1 LAVGGRWCIVGAMS
15 VEFTDS
21 QAEEVRK
28 RTLLDALYR
37 RYSSALR
44 KFLVRRHVN
53 RDDVADIVQE
63 TYFRVIK
70 SGDVET
76 IQHPKAFL
84 FQVANNVVRNAAKH
98 RRSGV
103 EGDAVDIDGVE
114 VNDEGPSPYR
124 RLKAE
129 QELGIVRAALEELAP
144 KCREVFVLNRF
155 ENLSYSEIAA
165 ELDLSVS
172 MIEKYVSQALS
183 HLRKKMAD
191 ADLGRRNLH
200 LSKSPQ

>member
-1 LAVGGRWCIVGAMS
+1 MS
-15 VEFTDS
+15 VEFADS
-21 QAEEVRK
+21 QPEDVRK

-37 RYSSALR
+37 KYGAALR

-53 RDDVADIVQE
+53 QADVADIVQE
-63 TYFRVIK
+63 TYCRVLK
-70 SGDVET
+70 SGEVES
-76 IQHPKAFL
+76 IHHPKAFL
-84 FQVANNVVRNAAKH
+84 FKVANNVVRNAAKH

-103 EGDAVDIDGVE
+103 EDDAVDIDSVE

-124 RLKAE
+124 QLKAE
-129 QELGIVRAALEELAP
+129 QELAIVRAALEELAP

-155 ENLSYSEIAA
+155 EHLSYSEIAA

-183 HLRKKMAD
+183 HLRNKVAD
-191 ADLGRRNLH
+191 ADLSRRNVH
-200 LSKSPQ
+200 LSKSPK

>member
-1 LAVGGRWCIVGAMS
+1 MS
-15 VEFTDS
+15 AEIAET
-21 QAEEVRK
+21 QAEDARK

-37 RYSSALR
+37 KYSSALR

-53 RDDVADIVQE
+53 QADVADIVQE
-63 TYFRVIK
+63 TYCRVLK
-70 SGDVET
+70 SGEVES
-76 IQHPKAFL
+76 IHHPKAFL
-84 FQVANNVVRNAAKH
+84 FKVANNVARNAAKH
-98 RRSGV
+98 RRRGV
-103 EGDAVDIDGVE
+103 EDDAVDIEDIE

-129 QELGIVRAALEELAP
+129 QELAIVRAALEELAP

-155 ENLSYSEIAA
+155 EHLSYPEIAA

-172 MIEKYVSQALS
+172 MVEKYVSQALS
-183 HLRKKMAD
+183 HLRKKVAD
-191 ADLGRRNLH
+191 VDPGRTNVQ

>member
-1 LAVGGRWCIVGAMS
+1 MS
-15 VEFTDS
+15 AEIAEK
-21 QAEEVRK
+21 QAEDNRK

-37 RYSSALR
+37 KYNSALR
-44 KFLVRRHVN
+44 KFLVRRHVR

-63 TYFRVIK
+63 TYCRVLK
-70 SGDVET
+70 SGDVEA
-76 IQHPKAFL
+76 IEHPKAFL

-103 EGDAVDIDGVE
+103 EDDAVDTESVE
-114 VNDEGPSPYR
+114 ADDERPSPYR

-129 QELGIVRAALEELAP
+129 QELAIVRAALEELAP

-183 HLRKKMAD
+183 HLRKKVAD
-191 ADLGRRNLH
+191 VDLGRRSLH
-200 LSKSPQ
+200 PSSLRDERK